1 MELVLLFFPLP
12 YPVSVLVSDRVVL
25 TIARLALLAAT
36 SCAYCCCAYCCGYG
50 YCCCCDQ
57 CAVFCYAMANAV
69 AIAVANP
76 IAVAIAVAVAVDMAI
91 DVGMK
96 YFYCYCLRQAEV
108 NLVFNQ
114 LLFDLEAEVFGYF
127 KDWAAST
134 VLDKMFKRVYEAR
147 RGWGHFIPG
156 RRRYEV
162 RCQIEIN
169 QTFVGWGG

>member
-1 MELVLLFFPLP
+1 MLLLW
-12 YPVSVLVSDRVVL
+12 
-25 TIARLALLAAT
+25 LLLL
-36 SCAYCCCAYCCGYG
+36 
-50 YCCCCDQ
+50 
-57 CAVFCYAMANAV
+57 
-69 AIAVANP
+69 
-76 IAVAIAVAVAVDMAI
+76 
-91 DVGMK
+91 
-96 YFYCYCLRQAEV
+96 LRQAEV

-162 RCQIEIN
+162 RCPIEIDEIL
-169 QTFVGWGG
+169 VGWRVANRYAYARSTLILLPSSSCLYIDIFSVCRRGKHRCRVVENMVVQDGEKKHWFRRVPYRLIAVFLINVLIPLYF